1 MAGMFHNKVK
11 ILQEM
16 LDKELERNV
25 IIGEKLSES
34 NRKLSELEDFLR
46 FITFMLHEKGW
57 RLYGLE
63 NFENEKIA
71 FFLKSTYEQ
80 KPQFVYD
87 YVLHAY
93 LSNNLNSP
101 IYRAQL
107 EWRFDSRFEQEKRLF
122 ISSQSVEDDSLRGH
136 GLGTMSFEKIKDL
149 AKELQ
154 CDSINGLRRPMTQFR
169 TEEERK
175 AGEQKL
181 YQFYDKL
188 GIEQSAE
195 SDKIRFVLRK

>member
-1 MAGMFHNKVK
+1 MAGMFHNKEK

-34 NRKLSELEDFLR
+34 NRKLSELEDFLS
-46 FITFMLHEKGW
+46 FITAMLHEKGW

-107 EWRFDSRFEQEKRLF
+107 E
-122 ISSQSVEDDSLRGH
+122 
-136 GLGTMSFEKIKDL
+136 
-149 AKELQ
+149 
-154 CDSINGLRRPMTQFR
+154 
-169 TEEERK
+169 
-175 AGEQKL
+175 
-181 YQFYDKL
+181 
-188 GIEQSAE
+188 
-195 SDKIRFVLRK
+195 